1 MSPISSSKNTM
12 RHLLAALCIAL
23 LSPSAHAWW
32 SADWS
37 HRSRLVLDTTAT
49 GQLTREQVQA
59 LPLAVRL
66 HSGNFDFASA
76 KDDGA
81 DLRFVA
87 GDDKTPLAFRIER
100 FDAVNELAVVWVQLP
115 SVAPGSDKN
124 LVYAYAGNAK
134 AALET
139 APGTGYDAAMLAA
152 FHLGSADGQEVIAGL
167 KSSTPLSVEA
177 TGLLGG
183 AARLSGTALVWPAS
197 EKLRVPANGNLTLSL
212 WVKPDAAANGVLA
225 RLGALALLLQQDG
238 KLSAQLGK
246 ISVAGGSLTAG
257 TWSHVALTLGNGQ
270 AVLYLNGVSVAQA
283 AAPTPLLEG
292 ELRVGDGLQAAI
304 DELQISS
311 VLRSADWLALSVA
324 SQGIEGRLVQAT
336 LETGD
341 TAEAAGDHGYMGIL
355 VKNLTTDAWAVILI
369 CALMLVVAIYVMIVK
384 TVLVIRADKA
394 NRGFLHRFRSAK
406 RELLKL
412 GLDGQAAQHAESS
425 LFRLYSAGVR
435 ELNKRDIGTHADEH
449 EDRKSISGASLNAIK
464 AAVDADMV
472 RESHRLN
479 SQMVLLTIAIAG
491 GPFLGLLGTVVGV
504 MVTFA
509 AIAAAGDVNVN
520 AIAPG
525 IASALL
531 ATVAGLV
538 VAIPSLFGY
547 NYLASRIKNI
557 SADMQIFVDEFIT
570 RVAEDY
576 SAP

>member
-32 SADWS
+32 SAEWS

-504 MVTFA
+504 MITFA

>member
-1 MSPISSSKNTM
+1 M
-12 RHLLAALCIAL
+12 RHLLAALSLAL
-23 LSPSAHAWW
+23 LSTSANAWW
-32 SADWS
+32 NADWT
-37 HRSRLVLDTTAT
+37 HRSRIVLNTTAS
-49 GQLTREQVQA
+49 GQLTAEAVQA
-59 LPLAVRL
+59 LPLALRL

-76 KDDGA
+76 KDDGS
-81 DLRFVA
+81 DLRLVA

-115 SVAPGSDKN
+115 AVLPGSDKN
-124 LVYAYAGNAK
+124 IIYAYGGNPK
-134 AALET
+134 AVAET
-139 APGTGYDAAMLAA
+139 AAATGFDAAMLAA
-152 FHLGSADGQEVIAGL
+152 FHLGTADGAEAISGL
-167 KSSTPLSVEA
+167 KSSSPLTIEA
-177 TGLLGG
+177 TGLLGS
-183 AARLSGTALVWPAS
+183 AARLSGTALLFPAS
-197 EKLRVPANGNLTLSL
+197 DKLRIPANGTLTLSL
-212 WVKPDAAANGVLA
+212 WLKPEANPGGTVLQF
-225 RLGALALLLQQDG
+225 GPLALSLKDG
-238 KLSAQLGK
+238 RLSAR
-246 ISVAGGSLTAG
+246 VG
-257 TWSHVALTLGNGQ
+257 TVTLPGAMLAPGAWNHLALTLGGGQ
-270 AVLYLNGVSVAQA
+270 AALYLNGASVAQA
-283 AAPTPLLEG
+283 AAPTPLIEG
-292 ELRVGDGLQAAI
+292 ELRVGDGVQGVV

-311 VLRSADWLALSVA
+311 SLRSPDWLALSAA
-324 SQGIEGRLVQAT
+324 SQGIAGKLVQAT
-336 LETGD
+336 LESGD
-341 TAEAAGDHGYMGIL
+341 TAEAGAQHGYMAIL

-369 CALMLVVAIYVMIVK
+369 CGVMLLIAIYVMIVK
-384 TVLVIRADKA
+384 AALVIRADKA
-394 NRGFLHRFRSAK
+394 NRGFLNRFRNAK

-412 GLDGQAAQHAESS
+412 GQEGQGAQHKESS
-425 LFRLYSAGVR
+425 LYRLYSAGVR

-464 AAVDADMV
+464 AAVDADLV
-472 RESHRLN
+472 RESHKLN

-531 ATVAGLV
+531 ATVAGLG

>member
-49 GQLTREQVQA
+49 GQLTREQVQS

-504 MVTFA
+504 MITFA

>member
-49 GQLTREQVQA
+49 GQLTREQVLS

>member
-1 MSPISSSKNTM
+1 M
-12 RHLLAALCIAL
+12 RHFLVALSLAL
-23 LSPSAHAWW
+23 LSTHAHAWW
-32 SADWS
+32 NADWS
-37 HRSRLVLDTTAT
+37 HRSRIVLDTSAA
-49 GQLTREQVQA
+49 GQPTREAVQA
-59 LPLAVRL
+59 LPLALRL

-76 KDDGA
+76 KDDGS
-81 DLRFVA
+81 DLRLVA
-87 GDDKTPLAFRIER
+87 ADDKTPLAFRIER
-100 FDAVNELAVVWVQLP
+100 FDAVNELALVWVQVQNVLP
-115 SVAPGSDKN
+115 DSDKN
-124 LVYAYAGNAK
+124 VIYAYGGNAK
-134 AALET
+134 AAAET
-139 APGTGYDAAMLAA
+139 AAATGFDAAMLAV
-152 FHLGSADGQEVIAGL
+152 FHLGTADGADAVKGI
-167 KSSTPLSVEA
+167 KSSQPLTVEA

-183 AARLSGTALVWPAS
+183 AAKLSGAAVVFPAS
-197 EKLRVPANGNLTLSL
+197 DSLRIPANGALTVSL
-212 WVKPDAAANGVLA
+212 WLKPEANPSGTVLQI
-225 RLGALALLLQQDG
+225 GPLALNLKDG
-238 KLSAQLGK
+238 KFSARVGTTIL
-246 ISVAGGSLTAG
+246 AGGMLAPG
-257 TWSHVALTLGNGQ
+257 AWNHLALTLGGGQ
-270 AVLYLNGVSVAQA
+270 AALYLNGASVAQA
-283 AAPTPLLEG
+283 SAATALIEG
-292 ELRVGDGLQAAI
+292 ELRVGDGVQGVV

-311 VLRSADWLALSVA
+311 TVRSPDWLLLSAA
-324 SQGIEGRLVQAT
+324 SQGIEGKLVRAS
-336 LETGD
+336 LESGD
-341 TAEAAGDHGYMGIL
+341 TAEGAAQPGYMIIL

-369 CALMLVVAIYVMIVK
+369 CGVMLLVAIYVMIAK

-394 NRGFLHRFRSAK
+394 NRGFLSRFRNAK

-412 GLDGQAAQHAESS
+412 GQEGQGAQHKESS
-425 LFRLYSAGVR
+425 LYRLYSAGVR

-449 EDRKSISGASLNAIK
+449 EDRKAISGASLNAIK

-472 RESHRLN
+472 RESHKLN

-491 GPFLGLLGTVVGV
+491 GPFLGLLGTVAGV

-531 ATVAGLV
+531 ATVAGLA

>member
-504 MVTFA
+504 MITFA